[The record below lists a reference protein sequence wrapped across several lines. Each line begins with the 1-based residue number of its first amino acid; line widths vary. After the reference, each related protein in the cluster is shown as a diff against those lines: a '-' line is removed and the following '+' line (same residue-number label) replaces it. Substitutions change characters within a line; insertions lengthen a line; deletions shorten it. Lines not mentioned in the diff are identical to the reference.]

1 MLVTTVILGVTIG
14 GAASILA
21 LVAGKGLLAAL
32 LYHALFGLLG
42 LALALAF
49 GLGVLLRWAK
59 PRVPLSQSRRLRLD

>member
-42 LALALAF
+42 LALAF

-59 PRVPLSQSRRLRLD
+59 PRVPLSQSRRQRLD